1 MARAAHLPIL
11 KSWTDTSAAYEIQCN
26 HCSQTEEDLKRLLT
40 NEPKAYQKAIT
51 LIGEL
56 YEHPRTGTGK
66 PEPLAGHRSGL
77 WSRRISKRHRLV
89 YEIQDTEVIVLVLTA
104 YGHYG
109 DK

>member
-1 MARAAHLPIL
+1 MRYTVVVAPKA
-11 KSWTDTSAAYEIQCN
+11 EN
-26 HCSQTEEDLKRLLT
+26 DLNRLM
-40 NEPKAYQKAIT
+40 NSEPKAYRKALA

-66 PEPLAGHRSGL
+66 PEPVLA
-77 WSRRISKRHRLV
+77 
-89 YEIQDTEVIVLVLTA
+89 A

>member
-1 MARAAHLPIL
+1 MRYTVVVAPKAE
-11 KSWTDTSAAYEIQCN
+11 K
-26 HCSQTEEDLKRLLT
+26 DLNRLM
-40 NEPKAYQKAIT
+40 NSEPKAYRKALA

-66 PEPLAGHRSGL
+66 PEQLSGGRTGQ
-77 WSRRISKRHRLV
+77 WSRRITKKHRLV
-89 YEIQDTEVIVLVLTA
+89 YTIADDVVNVDVLAA